1 MPTERAPGDPPDRGV
16 RRAPARDGLFV
27 VGLVGR
33 VGSGKSTVARA
44 LAAEGAVV
52 IEADRI
58 GHEITD
64 RDPEV
69 RVVLEREYGPGAY
82 REDGTLDR
90 ARVAARV
97 FSDAEARARLDALV
111 HPRILAR
118 IRARLDELRGAGHRG
133 VVVIDA
139 ALMLEWGLERD
150 CDAVLAVV
158 ASEEER
164 VRRLTASRGW
174 TEAEARARLRAQR
187 PNEWF
192 AAAADITIENRGDIE
207 TLERSAR
214 EALREWDA
222 GGRRKR
228 NEGETC

>member
-1 MPTERAPGDPPDRGV
+1 MPTERA
-16 RRAPARDGLFV
+16 RRAAAGDGIFI

-33 VGSGKSTVARA
+33 AGSGKSTVARA
-44 LAAEGAVV
+44 VAAEGALV

-58 GHEITD
+58 GHEVTD
-64 RDPEV
+64 RDTEV
-69 RVVLEREYGPGAY
+69 RAALEREYGRDVY
-82 REDGTLDR
+82 QEDGTLDR

-97 FSDAEARARLDALV
+97 FSDPAARSRLDALV

-118 IRARLDELRGAGHRG
+118 IRSRLDRMRAAGHRG

-158 ASEEER
+158 ADEAEQ
-164 VRRLTASRGW
+164 VARLMASRGW
-174 TEAEARARLRAQR
+174 TGAEARSRLQAQR

-192 AAAADITIENRGDIE
+192 AAAADVTIENHGDIG

-214 EALREWDA
+214 DAMRALAA
-222 GGRRKR
+222 GGRRQV
-228 NEGETC
+228 EGETC